1 MKDERSEGRI
11 VWLDAARGIGILL
24 IVAGH
29 ILPMTLPISHFI
41 YSFHVP
47 LFFFLSGMVLQTR
60 SVCSQPF
67 TRFVGK
73 KAGSLL
79 YPYAVFSVLSLAC
92 ERVFDSLDRFG
103 GSVPG
108 TVLLLGDGP
117 LWFLPALFIA
127 EVLFYVIHSID
138 TEAGGCGGRRGHPSA
153 ANAGLC
159 AWKREFHPAAGKG
172 IRNRNWYLHAAVDA
186 ALLAVSTWLS
196 GRFYFAVADPDV
208 VSLWSIGNVLN
219 RGIIGFLWME
229 AGWLLATIQERD
241 GLQNRTRNALAV
253 LAMIGSILLSGHN
266 TYVDLHYSLLGN
278 PLLYYISGALAVYAV
293 TQLSRQLP
301 GKISDA
307 LAFWGRNSLIVFA
320 THVNLWM
327 LVWAE
332 RILQRMDGVLQWLL
346 TVILVLLVEAV
357 LVVLIN
363 RFAGWLISARALRR
377 ALQDGRMRF
386 YIPLAGGL
394 SFLLAQYAKYLY
406 MHASDLGQQGMASIQ
421 CLTRPGSIPADICL
435 LLAIAVPVLAGRRLL
450 HETEGEQTSVGNLAA
465 DKVSSA
471 SPKRTPLPDSG
482 DGRTLNGC
490 GRSGALLRILLG
502 NAMWFVAI
510 YKTVELF
517 WSGYGCI
524 LTGGVIMLL
533 LTAVQG
539 RRIR

>member
-1 MKDERSEGRI
+1 MKDGRSEGRI
-11 VWLDAARGIGILL
+11 AWLDAARGIGILL

-29 ILPMTLPISHFI
+29 IIPMTLPISHFI

-47 LFFFLSGMVLQTR
+47 LFFFLSGMVLQKR

-67 TRFVGK
+67 ARFVGK

-79 YPYAVFSVLSLAC
+79 YPYAVFSILSLAC

-103 GSVPG
+103 GNVPG

-138 TEAGGCGGRRGHPSA
+138 TEAGICGGRRGHPSA

-159 AWKREFHPAAGKG
+159 AWKRESHLAADNG
-172 IRNRNWYLHAAVDA
+172 IRNRNWYLHVAVDA
-186 ALLAVSTWLS
+186 ALLAASTWFA
-196 GRFYFAVADPDV
+196 GQFYFAVADPDA
-208 VSLWSIGNVLN
+208 VSLWAVGNVLN

-229 AGWLLATIQERD
+229 AGWLLGIIQERD
-241 GLQNRTRNALAV
+241 GLQTRTRNVLAV

-266 TYVDLHYSLLGN
+266 TYVDLHYSLLGK
-278 PLLYYISGALAVYAV
+278 PFLYYIGGGTAVYAV

-301 GKISDA
+301 RRVSDA

-320 THVNLWM
+320 THVNLWV
-327 LVWAE
+327 LVETE
-332 RILQRMDGVLQWLL
+332 RILQRTDGVLQWLL
-346 TVILVLLVEAV
+346 TFILVLLVEAV

-363 RFAGWLISARALRR
+363 RFAEWLISADALRQ

-386 YIPLAGGL
+386 YIPLAGGV

-406 MHASDLGQQGMASIQ
+406 MHAGDFGQQSPASIKY
-421 CLTRPGSIPADICL
+421 LTRPGSIPADICL
-435 LLAIAVPVLAGRRLL
+435 LLAIAVPALAGRRLL
-450 HETEGEQTSVGNLAA
+450 HETEGEQTNAGRLDA

-471 SPKRTPLPDSG
+471 SLKRTSWPDSG
-482 DGRTLNGC
+482 DGRILSSC

-524 LTGGVIMLL
+524 LTGGVIVLL
-533 LTAVQG
+533 LTAAQG

>member
-103 GSVPG
+103 GSVPS

-186 ALLAVSTWLS
+186 ALLAVSTWFA

-208 VSLWSIGNVLN
+208 VSLWSLGNVLS
-219 RGIIGFLWME
+219 RGIVGFLWME

-241 GLQNRTRNALAV
+241 GLQNRTRNVLAV

-450 HETEGEQTSVGNLAA
+450 HETEGEQTSVGHLAA

-517 WSGYGCI
+517 WSGFGCI
-524 LTGGVIMLL
+524 LTGGVIVLL

>member
-103 GSVPG
+103 GSVPS

-186 ALLAVSTWLS
+186 ALLAVSS
-196 GRFYFAVADPDV
+196 G
-208 VSLWSIGNVLN
+208 
-219 RGIIGFLWME
+219 
-229 AGWLLATIQERD
+229 
-241 GLQNRTRNALAV
+241 
-253 LAMIGSILLSGHN
+253 
-266 TYVDLHYSLLGN
+266 
-278 PLLYYISGALAVYAV
+278 
-293 TQLSRQLP
+293 
-301 GKISDA
+301 
-307 LAFWGRNSLIVFA
+307 
-320 THVNLWM
+320 
-327 LVWAE
+327 
-332 RILQRMDGVLQWLL
+332 
-346 TVILVLLVEAV
+346 
-357 LVVLIN
+357 
-363 RFAGWLISARALRR
+363 
-377 ALQDGRMRF
+377 
-386 YIPLAGGL
+386 
-394 SFLLAQYAKYLY
+394 
-406 MHASDLGQQGMASIQ
+406 
-421 CLTRPGSIPADICL
+421 
-435 LLAIAVPVLAGRRLL
+435 
-450 HETEGEQTSVGNLAA
+450 
-465 DKVSSA
+465 
-471 SPKRTPLPDSG
+471 LPDG
-482 DGRTLNGC
+482 FI
-490 GRSGALLRILLG
+490 LR
-502 NAMWFVAI
+502 W
-510 YKTVELF
+510 
-517 WSGYGCI
+517 
-524 LTGGVIMLL
+524 
-533 LTAVQG
+533 
-539 RRIR
+539 RIRMW

>member
-172 IRNRNWYLHAAVDA
+172 ISNRNRYLHAAVDA
-186 ALLAVSTWLS
+186 ALLAVSTWFA

-208 VSLWSIGNVLN
+208 VSLWSLGNVLN

-241 GLQNRTRNALAV
+241 GLRNRTRNALAV

-301 GKISDA
+301 RKISDA

-346 TVILVLLVEAV
+346 TFILVLLVEAV

-363 RFAGWLISARALRR
+363 RFAGWLISAHALRR
-377 ALQDGRMRF
+377 ALRDGRMRF

-406 MHASDLGQQGMASIQ
+406 MHASDLGQQGTASIQ

-450 HETEGEQTSVGNLAA
+450 HETEGEQTSAGPLAA
-465 DKVSSA
+465 DKVGSA

-482 DGRTLNGC
+482 NGRTLNGC

-510 YKTVELF
+510 YKTMELF

-524 LTGGVIMLL
+524 LTGGVIVLL
-533 LTAVQG
+533 LTVAQG